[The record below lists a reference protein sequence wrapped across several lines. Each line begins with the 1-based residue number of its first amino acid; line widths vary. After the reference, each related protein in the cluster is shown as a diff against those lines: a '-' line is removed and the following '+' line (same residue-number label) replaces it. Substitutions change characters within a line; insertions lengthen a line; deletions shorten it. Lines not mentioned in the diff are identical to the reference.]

1 MNKNDHKEGSDTG
14 VYVSGRTLIAYSFI
28 FLIGVTPGM
37 ILAAFLTYQEHDI
50 WAGISLVSLPSFSI
64 MMYTLIGKFAFF
76 FLPIIVIAIT
86 YGVFEFV

>member
-28 FLIGVTPGM
+28 FLIGITPGM

-64 MMYTLIGKFAFF
+64 MMYKLIGKFAFF

>member
-1 MNKNDHKEGSDTG
+1 MNTNDHKEESDTG
-14 VYVSGRTLIAYSFI
+14 VYVSGGTLIAYSFI

-64 MMYTLIGKFAFF
+64 MLYKFIGKFAFF
-76 FLPIIVIAIT
+76 LLPIIVIAIT

>member
-1 MNKNDHKEGSDTG
+1 MNKNDDKEESATG
-14 VYVSGRTLIAYSFI
+14 VYVSGGTLIAYSFI
-28 FLIGVTPGM
+28 FMIGVTPGM

-64 MMYTLIGKFAFF
+64 MMYKLIGKFAFF

-86 YGVFEFV
+86 YGVFKFV

>member
-64 MMYTLIGKFAFF
+64 MMYKLIGKFAFF

>member
-1 MNKNDHKEGSDTG
+1 MNKNDHEEGSDTG

-64 MMYTLIGKFAFF
+64 MMYKLIGKFAFF

-86 YGVFEFV
+86 YSVFKFA

>member
-28 FLIGVTPGM
+28 FLIGITPGI

-64 MMYTLIGKFAFF
+64 MMYKLIGKFAFF

-86 YGVFEFV
+86 YGVFKFA